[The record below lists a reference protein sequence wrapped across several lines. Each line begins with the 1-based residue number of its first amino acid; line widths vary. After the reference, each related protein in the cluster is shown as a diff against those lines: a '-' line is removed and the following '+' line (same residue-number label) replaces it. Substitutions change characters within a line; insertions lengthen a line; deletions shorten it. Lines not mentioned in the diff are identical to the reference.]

1 MAAGKHLG
9 EPVLDEL
16 RICYAA
22 DPLLLADLSRVEVGD
37 YRTFPPFTLFRIGG
51 DRFEFM
57 FAVCEG
63 EPGDWK
69 EVGQFKFGRYGAGKS
84 HLCYLRVSNQVL
96 YDQEQ
101 LRAVLSFPDMLSLVF
116 NNFTAIDIA
125 IDHRKNISSIIKR
138 LMRNEDIKTILN
150 GKQVKDRSKVI
161 PGVTID
167 YSTSLK
173 RLQCPTITIRQAKAI
188 KNKDKGITVQSYD
201 KKAEVETG
209 SGKQYILDYYD
220 QPRYLF
226 RLEVR
231 LRYQELRDY
240 CRLIN
245 TVQGIDMVFDPEFLK
260 GLYYYHLSAVI
271 RFTKGRKML
280 AWPDLIDRNGRV

>member
-1 MAAGKHLG
+1 MAASKLLG
-9 EPVLDEL
+9 EPVIDEL
-16 RICYAA
+16 RICYVA
-22 DPLLLADLSRVEVGD
+22 DPHLLAELSNIEIGG
-37 YRTFPPFTLFRIGG
+37 FKEFAPFTLFRQGG

-57 FAVCEG
+57 YMLCLG
-63 EPGDWK
+63 KMGDRE
-69 EVGQFKFGRYGAGKS
+69 EVGQFKFGRYGAGDS
-84 HLCYLRVSNQVL
+84 AQCFLRISNHVL
-96 YDQEQ
+96 YDQAK
-101 LRAVLSFPDMLSLVF
+101 LRLVLSFPDMLSLVF

-138 LMRNEDIKTILN
+138 LMRNEEIKTILN

>member
-1 MAAGKHLG
+1 MAASKHIG
-9 EPVLDEL
+9 EPVIDEL
-16 RICYAA
+16 RICYVA
-22 DPLLLADLSRVEVGD
+22 DPHLLAELSNIEIGGSQD
-37 YRTFPPFTLFRIGG
+37 FAPFTLYRQGG
-51 DRFEFM
+51 DRFEYM
-57 FAVCEG
+57 YALCLG
-63 EPGDWK
+63 YMGDRE
-69 EVGQFKFGRYGAGKS
+69 EVGQFKFGRYGAGES
-84 HLCYLRVSNQVL
+84 PQCYFRISNHVL
-96 YDQEQ
+96 YDQAK
-101 LRAVLSFPDMLSLVF
+101 LRLVLSFPDMLSLVF

-138 LMRNEDIKTILN
+138 LMRNEMVKTILN

-167 YSTSLK
+167 YSTSLR

-245 TVQGIDMVFDPEFLK
+245 TVQGLDMVFDPEFLK

>member
-1 MAAGKHLG
+1 MSREGKLG
-9 EPVLDEL
+9 MPVIDEL
-16 RICYAA
+16 RICYIA
-22 DPLLLADLSRVEVGD
+22 DPLLLEDLSKMEIGGSRI
-37 YRTFPPFTLFRIGG
+37 FLPFSLIRIGG
-51 DRFEFM
+51 DRFEYM
-57 FAVCEG
+57 FALCLG
-63 EPGDWK
+63 ETADRE
-69 EVGQFKFGRYGAGKS
+69 EVGLFKFGRYGAGDS
-84 HLCYLRVSNQVL
+84 LQCFLRVSNHVL
-96 YDQEQ
+96 YDQAK
-101 LRAVLSFPDMLSLVF
+101 LKLVLSFPDMLNLVF

-138 LMRNEDIKTILN
+138 LMRNEMIKTILN

-161 PGVTID
+161 PGVTVD

-173 RLQCPTITIRQAKAI
+173 RLHCPTITIRQAKAS
-188 KNKDKGITVQSYD
+188 KNNNKGITVQSYD
-201 KKAEVETG
+201 KKTEVEAG

-231 LRYQELRDY
+231 LRYQELQDY

-245 TVQGIDMVFDPEFLK
+245 TVQGIDMVFDQEFLK
-260 GLYYYHLSAVI
+260 GLYYYHLSAVL

-280 AWPDLIDRNGRV
+280 AWPDLIDRNGKV